1 MYAEMPPYLTTIIKP
16 TIICPFSKPNELWLL
31 KMTLYGLQSIP
42 YHWSE
47 KITIILREMG
57 LTASSLCHAYTLL
70 HSPLGTPPS
79 KLAYTWMTL
88 LTLANPTRY
97 RKSSGRLS
105 PQHSRLAGT
114 VMHNVSWGFHL
125 SGPQIWPATYQS
137 VCASQNLY
145 RTPTNALVLEIVTKN
160 FSSHHISLD

>member
-1 MYAEMPPYLTTIIKP
+1 
-16 TIICPFSKPNELWLL
+16 
-31 KMTLYGLQSIP
+31 MTLYGLQSIP

-57 LTASSLCHAYTLL
+57 LTASPLCHAYTLL

-125 SGPQIWPATYQS
+125 SGPQILPATYQS
-137 VCASQNLY
+137 ICASKNSQSTL
-145 RTPTNALVLEIVTKN
+145 PNALVLTTATKTLLPHN
-160 FSSHHISLD
+160 IELE